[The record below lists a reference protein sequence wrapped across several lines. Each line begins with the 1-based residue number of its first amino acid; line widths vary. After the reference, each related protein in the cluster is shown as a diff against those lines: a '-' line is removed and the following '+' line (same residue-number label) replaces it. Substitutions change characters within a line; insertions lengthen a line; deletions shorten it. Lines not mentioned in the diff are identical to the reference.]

1 MRRRSAWTG
10 QTLVEFALVL
20 PVFIL
25 LLFGLLDVG
34 RYVYMNSAL
43 SQAAREGARLAAAE
57 ASWIGKQGT
66 SMDDGSCVAYPAMIT
81 SAKPGAHVCPPFV
94 TGASPTYSLQ
104 RDITDAAN
112 RMVAPFGAV
121 KDVYFSCQPVG
132 TVPPANWTNTD
143 CAAANRIPSRSVV
156 WVRVD
161 LTFQPLT
168 PVIGSNWTFTTSGSA
183 TMVVN

>member
-1 MRRRSAWTG
+1 MMARRRSRGTG

-20 PVFIL
+20 PLFIL

-34 RYVYMNSAL
+34 RYVYMNSVL

-57 ASWIGKQGT
+57 ASWIGKT
-66 SMDDGSCVAYPAMIT
+66 TTDDASCVASAALIT
-81 SAKPGAHVCPPFV
+81 GSNPGAHVCPAAV
-94 TGASPTYSLQ
+94 TGATNSLQ
-104 RDITDAAN
+104 ADVTAAAN

-121 KDVYFSCQPVG
+121 KDVHFSCQPAG

-143 CAAANRIPSRSVV
+143 CAAGNRTPSKSVV

-161 LTFQPLT
+161 LTFTPLT
-168 PVIGSNWTFTTSGSA
+168 PIIGSNWTFTTSGSA
-183 TMVVN
+183 SMVVN

>member
-1 MRRRSAWTG
+1 MKKHPRSTGTG

-20 PVFIL
+20 QVFLL

-34 RYVYMNSAL
+34 RYVYMNSIL

-57 ASWIGKQGT
+57 ANWIGKT
-66 SMDDGSCVAYPAMIT
+66 TTDDLSCVT
-81 SAKPGAHVCPPFV
+81 SADQITGSNPGAHVCPADTTALV
-94 TGASPTYSLQ
+94 S
-104 RDITDAAN
+104 DIQTAAN

-121 KDVYFSCQPVG
+121 NHVYFSCQPTG
-132 TVPPANWTNTD
+132 TVPPANWTSAAG
-143 CAAANRIPSRSVV
+143 CVAANRTPNKSVV

-161 LTFQPLT
+161 LTFTPLT
-168 PVIGSNWTFTTSGSA
+168 PVIGQNWTLTTSGSA

>member
-1 MRRRSAWTG
+1 MMARRRSSGTG

-20 PVFIL
+20 PVFLL

-34 RYVYMNSAL
+34 RYVYMNSIL

-57 ASWIGKQGT
+57 ANWIGKT
-66 SMDDGSCVAYPAMIT
+66 TTDDLSCVT
-81 SAKPGAHVCPPFV
+81 SAAQITGSNPGAHVCPADIAAL
-94 TGASPTYSLQ
+94 ASNIQT
-104 RDITDAAN
+104 AAN

-121 KDVYFSCQPVG
+121 KDVYFSCQPTG
-132 TVPPANWTNTD
+132 TVPPANWTNKD
-143 CAAANRIPSRSVV
+143 CVAANRTPTKSVV

-161 LTFQPLT
+161 LTFTPLT
-168 PVIGSNWTFTTSGSA
+168 PVIGQNWTLTTSGSA

>member
-1 MRRRSAWTG
+1 MKKHLRPTGRG

-34 RYVYMNSAL
+34 RYVYMNSVL
-43 SQAAREGARLAAAE
+43 SQAAREGARLAATE
-57 ASWIGKQGT
+57 ALWIGKT
-66 SMDDGSCVAYPAMIT
+66 TTDDAACVASAALIT
-81 SAKPGAHVCPPFV
+81 GANPGAHVCPAAV
-94 TGASPTYSLQ
+94 TGATNSLQ
-104 RDITDAAN
+104 ADVTAAAN

-121 KDVYFSCQPVG
+121 KDVYFSCQPAG
-132 TVPPANWTNTD
+132 TIPPANWTNTD
-143 CAAANRIPSRSVV
+143 CAAGNRIASKSVV

-161 LTFQPLT
+161 LTFTPFT